1 MFIRLAID
9 DQVWTE
15 ELTIW
20 DNVTARVTE
29 KIKLCLFTFLRRFFL
44 NLDFEQNAT
53 VKVLSKKEEVKAEI
67 NLKTSKE
74 VINDTNAIEIKQTGK
89 FDVVVELDGQQ
100 QQHGYPIEIVSQS
113 LIEQTFLFIIYDK
126 TARTY
131 GI

>member
-1 MFIRLAID
+1 M
-9 DQVWTE
+9 
-15 ELTIW
+15 
-20 DNVTARVTE
+20 
-29 KIKLCLFTFLRRFFL
+29 

-126 TARTY
+126 RPELTEFKWKFRVKIWTSLVEISFMEEVQS
-131 GI
+131 GGKGLNSSLGKFFTTDH